1 LDNLWIRKKVVKYP
15 PAGIW
20 PKLENQFLRGK
31 KMADEGSVAPKE
43 RINIVYKPAT
53 GDAKE
58 DVELPLKLLVVGDFT
73 QAEDSRQVENRQP
86 ISIDKDNFNDV
97 LKSQNLSLNFTVPNS
112 LSEQQD
118 DSLAVNLHFNSLS
131 DFEPD
136 QLVKQVEPLR
146 KLMQLREALKAV
158 KSPISNIP
166 QFRKQLQAIIDD
178 DQALEKLLG
187 ELGLDKE
194 EK

>member
-1 LDNLWIRKKVVKYP
+1 
-15 PAGIW
+15 
-20 PKLENQFLRGK
+20 
-31 KMADEGSVAPKE
+31 MADEGSVAPKE

-73 QAEDSRQVENRQP
+73 QAEDSRQVENRP
-86 ISIDKDNFNDV
+86 PVSIDKDNFNDV
-97 LKSQNLSLNFTVPNS
+97 LKSQNLSLSFTVPNS
-112 LSEQQD
+112 LSGQKD
-118 DSLAVNLHFNSLS
+118 DDLAVNLHFNSLS

-187 ELGLDKE
+187 ELGVDKE